1 MKTIEAT
8 LEYLKSEYQFSKETE
23 TKTQYDKDIMRF
35 VLEQTSFILGSK
47 ERAYNY
53 LNDKIP
59 ETNDRYY
66 KDITYNVFCNSVYDS
81 DVVDCGTLEEA
92 EKVAKEWSNGNQ
104 HEIIIEKV
112 ETEYIK
118 SYQNGKEM
126 K

>member
-1 MKTIEAT
+1 MKPT
-8 LEYLKSEYQFSKETE
+8 KKE
-23 TKTQYDKDIMRF
+23 
-35 VLEQTSFILGSK
+35 
-47 ERAYNY
+47 N
-53 LNDKIP
+53 N
-59 ETNDRYY
+59 RYY

-92 EKVAKEWSNGNQ
+92 EKVAKEWSQ
-104 HEIIIEKV
+104 DSKCEIIIERV

>member
-1 MKTIEAT
+1 MKPTE
-8 LEYLKSEYQFSKETE
+8 KEN
-23 TKTQYDKDIMRF
+23 K
-35 VLEQTSFILGSK
+35 
-47 ERAYNY
+47 
-53 LNDKIP
+53 
-59 ETNDRYY
+59 RYY

-81 DVVDCGTLEEA
+81 DVVDCGTLEKA